1 MRLLKHKLL
10 TIATA
15 SAVAFVV
22 YSCGG
27 KLSEA
32 AQLNLSE
39 TPVQVVDSLFMVQTD
54 NGGLKMRVE
63 ADVMERYDNDTC
75 SYELFPK
82 GLHVFAYSEEDM
94 LETVLHSNNAR
105 HFKSK
110 KRNTEMWSAF
120 GNVIVQNIMKQQTLE
135 TDTLYW
141 DQANKEIYTDCYVRM
156 FTNDDYM
163 QGFGM
168 RSYEMARNA
177 ILFRPFN
184 SYVYVIQD
192 STRVIIDSVNFIGP
206 LLKKK

>member
-1 MRLLKHKLL
+1 M
-10 TIATA
+10 
-15 SAVAFVV
+15 
-22 YSCGG
+22 
-27 KLSEA
+27 
-32 AQLNLSE
+32 SE

-110 KRNTEMWSAF
+110 KSNTEMWSAF

-156 FTNDDYM
+156 FTNDDFM

-168 RSYEMARNA
+168 RSDEMARNA

>member
-15 SAVAFVV
+15 LAVAFVV

-39 TPVQVVDSLFMVQTD
+39 TPIQVVDSLFMVQTD

-110 KRNTEMWSAF
+110 KSNTEMWSAF

-156 FTNDDYM
+156 FTNDDFM

-168 RSYEMARNA
+168 RSDEMARNA

>member
-15 SAVAFVV
+15 LAVAFVV

-156 FTNDDYM
+156 FTNDDFM

-168 RSYEMARNA
+168 RSDEMARNA